1 MLRYAVGKQ
10 DLEELLM
17 PYSTSDIRNVCLVG
31 PSHAGKTLLTEALLH
46 AGGKISEKGSIEK
59 GTTASDYTAR
69 EKEIGH
75 SQFNSVCHLDHEG
88 IHVNLI
94 DTPGYRD
101 FYGRALSVMPATETA
116 AVVINAQAGVEM
128 IARRMMDAAHRQRMC
143 RMIIINQ
150 IDAEDVDVEK
160 VFKDIREAFGKEC
173 LPMNLPSADGKSVVD
188 CFFQPEGDETLF
200 SSVKEAHTQIVDQV
214 VEVDEE
220 LMEIYL
226 EQGEELQ
233 PEQLHD
239 PFEKALRE
247 EHLVPVCFVSAETG
261 VGIRQL
267 LQIFERLM
275 PNPMEA
281 NPPTFLMGE
290 GADAEEVE
298 VKPDPDK
305 HAIAHVFMVNIDTFK
320 GRLGIFRIHQGTIKA
335 GNQLFVGDARKPFKA
350 SQLLK
355 VNGETHSKTEVGVPG
370 DICAVPRVD
379 EAHYDAVL
387 HDSHDEDHFHL
398 KPIRLPQPMF
408 GLAIRPKNDADAQ
421 KTSDALHVAEA
432 EDPSL
437 RVEHNAALNEVV
449 LRGLGELHLATV
461 LQQIEDRHGLQIV
474 TSLPSIAYRET
485 IRGKAE
491 GHHRHKKQTGGA
503 GQFGEVYLRVE
514 PLPQG
519 EGFEFA
525 NAVVGGAIPY
535 QFIPAVENGVR
546 QVMKEGAMHGYPMQ
560 DIKVTVY
567 DGKHHSVDSKEIA
580 FVQAGKKAFIDAVSK
595 ARPIVME
602 PIVDVEFTVP
612 SDCVG
617 GVTGDLSSMRG
628 MITGTETL
636 PDNRAVVS
644 GQAPL
649 DELQGYHSRLKSLT
663 GGDGSFTMD
672 FSHYAEVPREIVE
685 RLSAVG
691 E

>member
-1 MLRYAVGKQ
+1 
-10 DLEELLM
+10 M
-17 PYSTSDIRNVCLVG
+17 PYSTADIRNVCLVG

-46 AGGKISEKGSIEK
+46 AGGKIAEKGSIEK
-59 GTTASDYTAR
+59 GTTVSDYTPR

-101 FYGRALSVMPATETA
+101 FYGRALSVLPAAETA
-116 AVVINAQAGVEM
+116 AVVINASAGVEM
-128 IARRMMDAAHRQRMC
+128 IARRMMDAARKKRMC

-150 IDAEDVDVEK
+150 IDAQDVDLEK
-160 VFKDIREAFGKEC
+160 VFLDVQEAFGPEC
-173 LPMNLPSADGKSVVD
+173 LPMNLPSADGTGVVD
-188 CFFQPEGDETLF
+188 CFFQPEGDETAF

-220 LMEIYL
+220 LMELYL
-226 EQGEELQ
+226 EQGEELA
-233 PEQLHD
+233 PDQLHD

-247 EHLVPVCFVSAETG
+247 EHLIPVCFVSAETG
-261 VGIRQL
+261 AGIRQL

-275 PNPMEA
+275 PNPFEA
-281 NPPTFLMGE
+281 NAPKFLQGE
-290 GADAEEVE
+290 GDEATEVE
-298 VKPDPDK
+298 VTPDPDK
-305 HAIAHVFMVNIDTFK
+305 HVVAHVFMVNIDTFK
-320 GRLGIFRIHQGTIKA
+320 GRLGVFRIHQGTIRA

-350 SQLLK
+350 TQLLK
-355 VNGETHSKTEVGVPG
+355 VNGETHSKVEAAVPG
-370 DICAVPRVD
+370 DICALPRVD

-398 KPIRLPQPMF
+398 KPIELPRPMF
-408 GLAIRPKNDADAQ
+408 GLAIRPKEDSDAQ
-421 KTSDALHVAEA
+421 KTSDALQVAEA

-437 RVEHNAALNEVV
+437 RVEHNATLNEVV
-449 LRGLGELHLATV
+449 LRGLGELHLSTV
-461 LQQIEDRHGLQIV
+461 LQQINDRHNLEIV
-474 TSLPSIAYRET
+474 TTLPSIAYRET
-485 IRGKAE
+485 ITAKAE

-514 PLPQG
+514 PMAAG
-519 EGFEFA
+519 GGFEFE
-525 NAVVGGAIPY
+525 NKVVGGAIPY

-546 QVMKEGAMHGYPMQ
+546 QVMNDGAIYGYPMQ

-580 FVQAGKKAFIDAVSK
+580 FVQAGKKAFVDAVAK

-602 PIVDVEFTVP
+602 PIVHVEFTIP
-612 SDCVG
+612 GDSVG
-617 GVTGDLSSMRG
+617 GVTGDLSGMRG
-628 MITGTETL
+628 MISGTDAL
-636 PDNRAVVS
+636 PDGRLVVS
-644 GQAPL
+644 GQVPL
-649 DELQGYHSRLKSLT
+649 QELQGYHSRLKSLT

-672 FSHYAEVPREIVE
+672 FSHYAEVPVNELKQLKE
-685 RLSAVG
+685 AAAA

>member
-1 MLRYAVGKQ
+1 
-10 DLEELLM
+10 M
-17 PYSTSDIRNVCLVG
+17 PYSTADIRNVCLVG
-31 PSHAGKTLLTEALLH
+31 PSHAGKTLLAEALLH
-46 AGGKISEKGSIEK
+46 AGGKIPEKGSIAK
-59 GTTASDYTAR
+59 GTTVSDFTDR
-69 EKEIGH
+69 EKETGH
-75 SQFNSVCHLDHEG
+75 SQFNSVLHLDHEG
-88 IHVNLI
+88 THVNLI

-101 FYGRALSVMPATETA
+101 FFGRALSVMPAAETA
-116 AVVINAQAGVEM
+116 AIVINAQEGVEM
-128 IARRMMDAAHRQRMC
+128 MARRVMSAAHDRRMC
-143 RMIIINQ
+143 RMIIVNQ
-150 IDAEDVDVEK
+150 IDAEGVDLKK
-160 VFKDIREAFGKEC
+160 VFNDIQEAFGGEC
-173 LPMNLPSADGKSVVD
+173 LPMNLPSADGAKVVD
-188 CFFQPEGDETLF
+188 CFFQPEGDETAF
-200 SSVKEAHTQIVDQV
+200 SSVAEAHTQIVDQV
-214 VEVDEE
+214 VEVDEA
-220 LMEIYL
+220 LMELYL

-275 PNPMEA
+275 PNPTEA
-281 NPPTFLMGE
+281 NPPIFLKGE
-290 GADAEEVE
+290 GADATEV
-298 VKPDPDK
+298 VISPDADA
-305 HAIAHVFMVNIDTFK
+305 HAIAHVFMVNIDPFK
-320 GRLGIFRIHQGTIKA
+320 GRLALFRIHQGTIKA
-335 GNQLFVGDARKPFKA
+335 GSQLFIGDARKPFKA

-355 VNGETHSKTEVGVPG
+355 VNGQQHGKVDTAVPG

-398 KPIRLPQPMF
+398 KPVKLPRPMF
-408 GLAIRPKNDADAQ
+408 GLAIRAQDDKDAQ
-421 KTSDALHVAEA
+421 KVSDALQIAEA

-437 RVEHNAALNEVV
+437 LVEHIVSLNEVV

-461 LQQIEDRHGLQIV
+461 LQQIKDRHDLEVV
-474 TSLPSIAYRET
+474 TQLPSIAYRET
-485 IRGKAE
+485 ITSKAE

-525 NAVVGGAIPY
+525 SEVVGGAIPS
-535 QFIPAVENGVR
+535 QFIPAVENGVK
-546 QVMKEGAMHGYPMQ
+546 QAMTEGAVNGYPMQ
-560 DIKVTVY
+560 DIRVVVY

-580 FVQAGKKAFIDAVSK
+580 FVQAGKKAFLEAVAK

-602 PIVDVEFTVP
+602 PIVNAEFTIP

-617 GVTGDLSSMRG
+617 GVTGDLSGMRG
-628 MITGTETL
+628 MITGTDAL
-636 PDNRAVVS
+636 PDNRALVT
-644 GQAPL
+644 GQVPL
-649 DELQGYHSRLKSLT
+649 QELQGYHSRLKSLS

-672 FSHYAEVPREIVE
+672 FSHYAEVPPNELKQLKAAAE
-685 RLSAVG
+685 QA
-691 E
+691 

>member
-1 MLRYAVGKQ
+1 MA
-10 DLEELLM
+10 
-17 PYSTSDIRNVCLVG
+17 YSTRDIRNVCLVG
-31 PSHAGKTLLTEALLH
+31 PSHAGKTLLTEALLY
-46 AGGKISEKGSIEK
+46 AGGKIPEKGSIEK
-59 GTTASDYTAR
+59 GTTVSDYTDR

-88 IHVNLI
+88 IHLNLI

-101 FYGRALSVMPATETA
+101 FYGRALSVLPSAETA
-116 AVVINAQAGVEM
+116 AIVINAREGVEM
-128 IARRMMDAAHRQRMC
+128 MARRMMSAGHDQRMC
-143 RMIIINQ
+143 RMIIVNQ
-150 IDAEDVDVEK
+150 IDAEDVDVER
-160 VFKDIREAFGKEC
+160 VFNDIQEAFGNEC
-173 LPMNLPSADGKSVVD
+173 LPMNLPSADGTKVVD
-188 CFFQPEGDETLF
+188 CFFQPEGDETAF

-214 VEVDEE
+214 VEVDED

-226 EQGEELQ
+226 EQGEELA

-247 EHLVPVCFVSAETG
+247 EHLIPVCFVSSQTG

-267 LQIFERLM
+267 LQIFEKLM
-275 PNPMEA
+275 PNPSEA
-281 NPPTFLMGE
+281 NPPIFFKGE
-290 GADAEEVE
+290 GEDAKVVE
-298 VKPDPDK
+298 VKADPDL
-305 HAIAHVFMVNIDTFK
+305 HAIAHVFMVNVDTFK

-350 SQLLK
+350 TQLLK
-355 VNGETHSKTEVGVPG
+355 VNGESHSKVEVGVPG

-387 HDSHDEDHFHL
+387 HDSHDEDNFHL
-398 KPIRLPQPMF
+398 KPIQLPRPMF
-408 GLAIRPKNDADAQ
+408 GLAIRPKNDNDAQ
-421 KTSDALHVAEA
+421 KASDALHVAEA

-437 RVEHNAALNEVV
+437 LVEHNASLNEVV

-461 LQQIEDRHGLQIV
+461 LQQIKDRHDLEIV
-474 TSLPSIAYRET
+474 TTLPSIAYRET
-485 IRGKAE
+485 ITGKAE

-514 PLPQG
+514 PLPAG
-519 EGFEFA
+519 SGFEFA
-525 NAVVGGAIPY
+525 NRVVGGSIPY

-567 DGKHHSVDSKEIA
+567 DGKHHAVDSKEIA
-580 FVQAGKKAFIDAVSK
+580 FVQAGKKAFVDAVSK

-602 PIVDVEFTVP
+602 PIVDAEFSVP
-612 SDCVG
+612 TECVG

-628 MITGTETL
+628 MITGTDAL
-636 PDNRAVVS
+636 PDNRALVT
-644 GQAPL
+644 GQVPL
-649 DELQGYHSRLKSLT
+649 HELQGYHSRLKSLT

-672 FSHYAEVPREIVE
+672 FSHYAEVPVNELKQLQE
-685 RLSAVG
+685 AAA
-691 E
+691 EQA